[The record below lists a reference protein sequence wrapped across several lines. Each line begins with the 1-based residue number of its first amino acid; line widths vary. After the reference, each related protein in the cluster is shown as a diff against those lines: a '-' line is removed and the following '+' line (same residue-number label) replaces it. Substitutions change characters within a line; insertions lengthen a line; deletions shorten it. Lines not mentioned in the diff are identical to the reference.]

1 MNHFENII
9 KIGIV
14 TVIVFIPLFIL
25 SPFVDHKFKTLDEDI
40 NQNKTR
46 FQIMMQV
53 MTHLVVLVI
62 LSYVVFRL
70 FEHVIEKYMKIK
82 INKYV
87 HDGYEMVGAVV
98 LVGLQRNLIEK
109 LDYITSTHKSR
120 EQ

>member
-1 MNHFENII
+1 MNHFDNII

-25 SPFVDHKFKTLDEDI
+25 SPYIDHKFNSLEKDLEE
-40 NQNKTR
+40 NKTR
-46 FQIMMQV
+46 FQIMAQV
-53 MTHLVVLVI
+53 MIHLVVLVI

-70 FEHVIEKYMKIK
+70 FEHVIERYMKIK
-82 INKYV
+82 INEYI

-109 LDYITSTHKSR
+109 LEYITSTHKSR